1 MAIFRR
7 VRWQPREE
15 GTVKATV
22 GPEAGT
28 ENIKWERQQE
38 TIYIGQRQGH

>member
-1 MAIFRR
+1 MAIFR
-7 VRWQPREE
+7 WQRQLTVE